1 MAKQKKREAK
11 GKTPTSEAAQ
21 SPTNRPT
28 KRVLLEWAKSLAI
41 AFAIWFVLQAM
52 VVKSFRITSGSMEHT
67 LLPGDWLFINR
78 VVYGGQVPLLGLG
91 VPGLRAPRHDDLVV
105 FRSPVSDAFAAE
117 LGIEAHVDVV
127 KRLIGIPG
135 DTLEMRSDSLFRNGQ
150 YVVEPYAQHLDPRVA
165 MPAFVLGD
173 VLRWQRPH
181 LIGTDSAYVPG
192 LRTWG
197 PLVLPPSSYFVMGD
211 NRDESVDSRYW
222 GFLPRENLMGAVM
235 ITYFSYDPSSWH
247 PLPFLTAIR
256 WGRILRK
263 PG

>member
-1 MAKQKKREAK
+1 MTKQKKRQAK
-11 GKTPTSEAAQ
+11 DESTAPKETE
-21 SPTNRPT
+21 SPATHPP
-28 KRVLLEWAKSLAI
+28 KRVLLEWVKSLAI
-41 AFAIWFVLQAM
+41 AFVIWFVLQAM
-52 VVKSFRITSGSMEHT
+52 VVKSFRITSGSMETT

-78 VVYGGQVPLLGLG
+78 VSYGGQVPLLGFH

-135 DTLEMRSDSLFRNGQ
+135 DTLEMRSDSLFRNGR
-150 YVVEPYAQHLDPRVA
+150 YVPEPYAQHLDPQA
-165 MPAFVLGD
+165 AIPPFVLRD
-173 VLRWQRPH
+173 VLGWQRPQ
-181 LIGTDSAYVPG
+181 LTGADSAYVPG

-197 PLVLPPSSYFVMGD
+197 PLVLPPKSYFVMGD

-222 GFLPRENLMGAVM
+222 GFLPRANLMGAVM